1 MSYCCVTCNVNT
13 LIPHSTWKQ
22 HLVHDHSYD
31 YDSVMLQIHHL
42 CGLDYY
48 FAASLDN
55 RPLLAMTTSQWRGFR
70 GWEGAILLLFLDTQ
84 FPSSQHR
91 QTELHCL
98 VYTYVA
104 CLASISRTSYHPR
117 YILFLF
123 LNSCSLI
130 LYESTNETTVLG
142 IAQSTHKSQLINI
155 SHNVS
160 HIK

>member
-1 MSYCCVTCNVNT
+1 MNT

-22 HLVHDHSYD
+22 HLVHGRRDD

-42 CGLDYY
+42 CGFDYY

-55 RPLLAMTTSQWRGFR
+55 RPLFAIDDNLTMKRIQRMRGCHTS
-70 GWEGAILLLFLDTQ
+70 IVLDTQ
-84 FPSSQHR
+84 CPSSQHR
-91 QTELHCL
+91 QTELHCM

-104 CLASISRTSYHPR
+104 CLVSLSRTSYHPR
-117 YILFLF
+117 YIVFLF

>member
-1 MSYCCVTCNVNT
+1 MSYGCVTCNVNT

-31 YDSVMLQIHHL
+31 YDSVMLQIRHL
-42 CGLDYY
+42 CGFDYY

-70 GWEGAILLLFLDTQ
+70 GWEGARLLLFWIHSTPLL
-84 FPSSQHR
+84 SINK
-91 QTELHCL
+91 LHCTAWSTLMLHAWCHL
-98 VYTYVA
+98 VEHHTI
-104 CLASISRTSYHPR
+104 LGTS
-117 YILFLF
+117 F
-123 LNSCSLI
+123 SCFSTPARWS
-130 LYESTNETTVLG
+130 YESTNETTVLG